1 MKTMPI
7 FFSFDNNYVKPAAV
21 AFWSL
26 LDRAAKN
33 VSYNMYVLHHDIS
46 MENQKLLLSIV
57 EKAGNAKLTF
67 RDTGDFLIDEWEDG
81 NYEGHQTRNQF
92 TSDTLVRCFAATL
105 FPELDKVIYSD
116 VDVVFVDDI
125 SGLWDVDIS
134 DVYLAG
140 VKNAFMKHEPYELSH
155 LKPEHYE
162 MLKDKYLAGGIWIMN
177 LKKIRENSIE
187 SKMMDVIKD
196 DSIIKRWNDQDVINI
211 ACGGKVSFIPLNYI
225 SYPYL
230 LDVINREGFASHF
243 SREEL
248 YDSFIHPK
256 IIHYAAVKPWNGPAK
271 RQEIWWGIHNYLGLG
286 LQEPLQYNQEVQLLR
301 KRVKRFKR
309 RMRLLIIFL
318 GITILAL
325 VVALVKHSVVGS

>member
-1 MKTMPI
+1 MERLQI

-26 LDRAAKN
+26 LDRAANN
-33 VSYNMYVLHHDIS
+33 VSYDMYVLHHDIS
-46 MENQKLLLSIV
+46 KENQEFLSSIV
-57 EKAGNAKLTF
+57 QKAGNAKLIF
-67 RDTGDFLIDEWEDG
+67 RDTGSFLLDEWQKG

-105 FPELDKVIYSD
+105 LPEFDKVIYSD

-140 VKNAFMKHEPYELSH
+140 VKNAFMKHEPKELSH

-162 MLKDKYLAGGIWIMN
+162 MLKDKYLAGGIWLMN
-177 LKKIRENSIE
+177 LKKIRDDAIE
-187 SKMMDVIKD
+187 AKMMDVIED

-211 ACGGKVSFIPLNYI
+211 ACGGKVGFIPLNYN
-225 SYPYL
+225 PYL

-243 SREEL
+243 SRDEL

-256 IIHYAAVKPWNGPAK
+256 IIHYAAVKPWKGSAK
-271 RQEIWWGIHNYLGLG
+271 RQEIWWGIHDYLGLG
-286 LQEPLQYNQEVQLLR
+286 LKAPMQYDQEEVQALR
-301 KRVKRFKR
+301 KWKKRFKR
-309 RMRLLIIFL
+309 RMLRLIIFL
-318 GITILAL
+318 VMAILAL
-325 VVALVKHSVVGS
+325 MVAIVKRCVGS